1 MLMMTTMKLAYDW
14 HESEMGTLF
23 DNGGNDDDD
32 DDDFDDDER
41 GFELT

>member
-14 HESEMGTLF
+14 HESEIGTLY
-23 DNGGNDDDD
+23 NGGNDDDD
-32 DDDFDDDER
+32 DDFDEDDDER